1 MRELLKDV
9 SLRVSETDST
19 ESFRVAGRGE
29 MHLSILI
36 ETMRREGYEFM
47 VGAPKVLYKE
57 ENGKKL
63 EPVERFVCD
72 VPSEYMGAVM
82 EKLGSRKGELIQ
94 MSPPATVCALN
105 ILCRHAVC
113 SGIKMNF

>member
-1 MRELLKDV
+1 
-9 SLRVSETDST
+9 
-19 ESFRVAGRGE
+19 
-29 MHLSILI
+29 
-36 ETMRREGYEFM
+36 M

-82 EKLGSRKGELIQ
+82 EKLGSRKGRADS
-94 MSPPATVCALN
+94 MSPAGRPYGALN

>member
-72 VPSEYMGAVM
+72 VPSDYMG
-82 EKLGSRKGELIQ
+82 
-94 MSPPATVCALN
+94 
-105 ILCRHAVC
+105 C
-113 SGIKMNF
+113 SYGKAGQPQGRADSDVSGGRPYAP